1 MSAERGK
8 MAAEA
13 RQCVPGTQS
22 PLFHVPR
29 TFFLTKWKCGTV
41 HRAWQRTVG
50 VLFVNKKLQLGG
62 KIKNKCWI
70 LAFSYKNFSLSFDQK
85 LTIKSFGL
93 WKR

>member
-62 KIKNKCWI
+62 KIKKINVGFWLFHTKTF
-70 LAFSYKNFSLSFDQK
+70 LYLS
-85 LTIKSFGL
+85 TKS
-93 WKR
+93 